1 MDSGVHNAN
10 YFRFLTYSQ
19 CLRLEAIEAGLKTAS
34 DESEKRS
41 TESEQTVVAAL
52 DKMKEEMRDKFGDVT
67 SKVMM
72 VNRDDDDDN
81 NNDDLSGGLAQRQS
95 EGVRG
100 WGTREIQ
107 EGGG

>member
-81 NNDDLSGGLAQRQS
+81 NNDDLSGGLAQ
-95 EGVRG
+95 
-100 WGTREIQ
+100 
-107 EGGG
+107 

>member
-1 MDSGVHNAN
+1 M
-10 YFRFLTYSQ
+10 
-19 CLRLEAIEAGLKTAS
+19 EAIEAGLKTAS

-72 VNRDDDDDN
+72 VNRDDDDDDN
-81 NNDDLSGGLAQRQS
+81 NNVDLSGGLAQRQS
-95 EGVRG
+95 QGVRG

-107 EGGG
+107 EGGGKLQCLAICTEVKY

>member
-1 MDSGVHNAN
+1 M
-10 YFRFLTYSQ
+10 
-19 CLRLEAIEAGLKTAS
+19 EAIEAGLKTAS

-81 NNDDLSGGLAQRQS
+81 NNDDHSGGLAKRQS
-95 EGVRG
+95 QGVRG

>member
-1 MDSGVHNAN
+1 M
-10 YFRFLTYSQ
+10 
-19 CLRLEAIEAGLKTAS
+19 EAIEAGLKTAS

-81 NNDDLSGGLAQRQS
+81 NNDDLSGGLSQ
-95 EGVRG
+95 
-100 WGTREIQ
+100 
-107 EGGG
+107 

>member
-1 MDSGVHNAN
+1 M
-10 YFRFLTYSQ
+10 
-19 CLRLEAIEAGLKTAS
+19 EAIEAGLKTAS

-72 VNRDDDDDN
+72 VNRDDDDDEN
-81 NNDDLSGGLAQRQS
+81 NNDDLSGGLSQRQS

-107 EGGG
+107 EGGGKLQCLTVCTEVKY

>member
-1 MDSGVHNAN
+1 MLVGTLQNISDI
-10 YFRFLTYSQ
+10 LTTYSQ
-19 CLRLEAIEAGLKTAS
+19 CIRLEAIEAGLKTAS

-72 VNRDDDDDN
+72 VNRDDDDDEN
-81 NNDDLSGGLAQRQS
+81 
-95 EGVRG
+95 
-100 WGTREIQ
+100 
-107 EGGG
+107 

>member
-1 MDSGVHNAN
+1 MNNAN
-10 YFRFLTYSQ
+10 YIFQISYLLPMLF
-19 CLRLEAIEAGLKTAS
+19 RLEAIEAGLKTAS

-72 VNRDDDDDN
+72 NWDEDD

-95 EGVRG
+95 QGVRG
-100 WGTREIQ
+100 WGT
-107 EGGG
+107 

>member
-1 MDSGVHNAN
+1 M
-10 YFRFLTYSQ
+10 
-19 CLRLEAIEAGLKTAS
+19 EAIEAGLKTAS

-72 VNRDDDDDN
+72 VNRDDDDDD

>member
-1 MDSGVHNAN
+1 M
-10 YFRFLTYSQ
+10 
-19 CLRLEAIEAGLKTAS
+19 EAIEAGLKTAS

-72 VNRDDDDDN
+72 VNRDDDDDD
-81 NNDDLSGGLAQRQS
+81 NNDDHSGGLAQRQS
-95 EGVRG
+95 EGVGG
-100 WGTREIQ
+100 WGT
-107 EGGG
+107 

>member
-1 MDSGVHNAN
+1 M
-10 YFRFLTYSQ
+10 
-19 CLRLEAIEAGLKTAS
+19 EAIEAGLKTAS

-41 TESEQTVVAAL
+41 AESEQTVVAAL

-72 VNRDDDDDN
+72 VNRDDDDK
-81 NNDDLSGGLAQRQS
+81 NNDDHSGGLAQRQS

-107 EGGG
+107 EGGGKLQCLAICTEVKY

>member
-1 MDSGVHNAN
+1 MV
-10 YFRFLTYSQ
+10 F
-19 CLRLEAIEAGLKTAS
+19 RLEAIEAGLKTAS

-72 VNRDDDDDN
+72 VNRDDDDDEN
-81 NNDDLSGGLAQRQS
+81 NNDDLSGGFSQRQS